1 MTTYTDSYGQQWELI
16 DFHVDAQGGTKR
28 PVALGSREAHGRAF
42 RRRTEVRVFWFGFT
56 DRDTDAQVL
65 RVQFRNA
72 RSVEVTAG
80 WQLLDRAPDDERNR
94 IE

>member
-1 MTTYTDSYGQQWELI
+1 MTTYIDSYGQQWELI
-16 DFHVDAQGGTKR
+16 DFHVEAGGGGKR
-28 PVALGSREAHGRAF
+28 RVALGSQEAHGRAF
-42 RRRTEVRVFWFGFT
+42 RHRTEVRVFWFGFA

-80 WQLLDRAPDDERNR
+80 WQSLDRAPDDDRR
-94 IE
+94 S